1 MQRDAETNDIELMKR
16 ISAGDQHAFT
26 VLMHRHLA
34 GVVNFN
40 KQYLSEEAED
50 ISQEAFIRLWNKAPE
65 WEDKGISPKA
75 WLLRVSYNL
84 CIDTLRKRK
93 TVSLG
98 HAAHALDIAA
108 NIAAQSNETESDFQ
122 QKIATLDRL
131 PERQRSAITLCAY
144 NGLNNK
150 AAAKVMN
157 ISVDALESLLARG
170 RRKLR
175 HLLNE
180 TADD

>member
-1 MQRDAETNDIELMKR
+1 MQWDSKTKDSELMKK
-16 ISAGDQHAFT
+16 ISAGDHHAFS

-40 KQYLSEEAED
+40 KQYLSEDAED
-50 ISQEAFIRLWNKAPE
+50 ISQEAFIRLWNIAPE
-65 WEDKGISPKA
+65 WEDKGFSPKA

-93 TVSLG
+93 AVSLDD
-98 HAAHALDIAA
+98 ADNALYISAY
-108 NIAAQSNETESDFQ
+108 TEEHGYVMDSDFQ
-122 QKIATLDRL
+122 KKIETLKCL

-150 AAAKVMN
+150 EAAKVMN

-175 HLLNE
+175 RLLNE
-180 TADD
+180 EVES